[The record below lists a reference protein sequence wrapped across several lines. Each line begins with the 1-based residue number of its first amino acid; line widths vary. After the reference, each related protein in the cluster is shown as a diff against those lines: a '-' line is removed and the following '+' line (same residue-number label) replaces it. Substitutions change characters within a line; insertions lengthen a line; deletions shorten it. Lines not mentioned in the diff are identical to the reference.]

1 MAKEIERKWVVD
13 EFPDV
18 EFEDTETV
26 YMTQWYIDGVRY
38 RKVLFRDYSYQY
50 IRTVKTGFGLSR
62 DEDEFEME
70 MEEFEDIVHAS
81 GSTGLRKIRY
91 KMPWMG
97 YTIEFDEMLDYPNT
111 YYAEIE
117 FPSEK
122 EALDFS
128 GYPEWFG
135 KEVTYDTNHSMYA
148 HFMRLNDE

>member
-13 EFPDV
+13 KFPDV
-18 EFEDTETV
+18 EFEDEKTE
-26 YMTQWYIDGVRY
+26 YFTQWYIDGVRY

-50 IRTVKTGFGLSR
+50 IRTVKTGIGLSR
-62 DEDEFEME
+62 DEYESE
-70 MEEFEDIVHAS
+70 MEEDEFHEIVYAS

-97 YTIEFDEMLDYPNT
+97 YTIEFDEMLDYPT
-111 YYAEIE
+111 MYAEIE
-117 FPSEK
+117 FPTEK

-128 GYPEWFG
+128 DYPEWFG

-148 HFMRLNDE
+148 YFMRLNDE